1 MSNLFNKIGRHLI
14 PASLISLIPF
24 VAFASGNLQANDFV
38 GMSFWIIS
46 IGMVAAT
53 VFFFME
59 SMKVDAKWRTSLVV
73 AGLVTMIAAVHYFY
87 MRTVWVETY
96 VPGEGGLTPTVYR
109 YIDWILTVPLQI
121 VEFYLILAAVGA
133 VAGRV
138 FWNLLFA
145 SLIMLLAG
153 YCGEVGYVNVWL
165 AFIVGMFGWGYILW
179 AIFAGDAQENL
190 SSAPEGVQSAFK
202 TMRLIVLI
210 GWAIYPLGYV
220 LGYAGGQVEAAS
232 LNAIY
237 NVADF
242 VNKIAFGLM
251 IWSAATS
258 SKAEPEPKPEPE
270 VKVKAKAKT
279 KAK

>member
-1 MSNLFNKIGRHLI
+1 MINVISKLAKFLI
-14 PASLISLIPF
+14 PTGVVSLIPF
-24 VAFASGNLQANDFV
+24 AAFASGNLEANDFV

-46 IGMVAAT
+46 ISMVAAT

-59 SMKVDAKWRTSLVV
+59 AMKVDVKWRTSLVV

-87 MRTVWVETY
+87 MRAVWIETAD
-96 VPGEGGLTPTVYR
+96 TPTVYR

-138 FWNLLFA
+138 FWNLLVA
-145 SLIMLLAG
+145 SLVMLIAG
-153 YCGEVGYVNVWL
+153 YVGEVGYVNVWL
-165 AFIVGMFGWGYILW
+165 AFIVGMLGWIYILY

-202 TMRLIVLI
+202 TMRLIVLV

-220 LGYAGGQVEAAS
+220 FGYAGNQVDAAS

-237 NVADF
+237 NIADF

-251 IWSAATS
+251 IWAAATS
-258 SKAEPEPKPEPE
+258 SSE
-270 VKVKAKAKT
+270 KT
-279 KAK
+279 A

>member
-1 MSNLFNKIGRHLI
+1 
-14 PASLISLIPF
+14 
-24 VAFASGNLQANDFV
+24 
-38 GMSFWIIS
+38 MSFWIIS

-59 SMKVDAKWRTSLVV
+59 SMKVEAKWRTSLVV

-87 MRTVWVETY
+87 MRDVWVTSLAAT
-96 VPGEGGLTPTVYR
+96 GTGDTPTVYR

-138 FWNLLFA
+138 FWNLLVA
-145 SLIMLLAG
+145 SLVMLIAG
-153 YCGEVGYVNVWL
+153 YVGEVGYVNVWL
-165 AFIVGMFGWGYILW
+165 AFIVGMLGWIYILY

-190 SSAPEGVQSAFK
+190 SSAPEGVQSAFR
-202 TMRLIVLI
+202 TMRLIVLV

-220 LGYAGGQVEAAS
+220 FGYAGNQVDAAS

-237 NVADF
+237 NIADF

-251 IWSAATS
+251 IWAAATS
-258 SKAEPEPKPEPE
+258 SSE
-270 VKVKAKAKT
+270 KT
-279 KAK
+279 A

>member
-1 MSNLFNKIGRHLI
+1 MINFITKLKKILI
-14 PASLISLIPF
+14 PAGIVSLIPF
-24 VAFASGNLQANDFV
+24 AAFASGNLEANDFV

-87 MRTVWVETY
+87 MRAVWIETAD
-96 VPGEGGLTPTVYR
+96 TPTVYR

-138 FWNLLFA
+138 FWNLLVA
-145 SLIMLLAG
+145 SLVMLIAG
-153 YCGEVGYVNVWL
+153 YVGEVGYVNVWL
-165 AFIVGMFGWGYILW
+165 DFIVGMLGWIYI
-179 AIFAGDAQENL
+179 
-190 SSAPEGVQSAFK
+190 QSAFR
-202 TMRLIVLI
+202 TMRLIVLV

-220 LGYAGGQVEAAS
+220 FGYAGNQVDAAS

-237 NVADF
+237 NIADF

-251 IWSAATS
+251 IWAAATS
-258 SKAEPEPKPEPE
+258 SSE
-270 VKVKAKAKT
+270 KT
-279 KAK
+279 A

>member
-1 MSNLFNKIGRHLI
+1 MINVISKLAKFLI
-14 PASLISLIPF
+14 PASIVSLIPF
-24 VAFASGNLQANDFV
+24 AAFASGNLEANDFV

-87 MRTVWVETY
+87 MRAVWIETAD
-96 VPGEGGLTPTVYR
+96 TPTVYR

-138 FWNLLFA
+138 FWNLLVA
-145 SLIMLLAG
+145 SLVMLIAG
-153 YCGEVGYVNVWL
+153 YVGEVGYVNVWL
-165 AFIVGMFGWGYILW
+165 AFIVGMLGWIYILY

-202 TMRLIVLI
+202 TMRLIVLV

-220 LGYAGGQVEAAS
+220 FGYAGNQVDAAS

-237 NVADF
+237 NIADF

-251 IWSAATS
+251 IWAAATS
-258 SKAEPEPKPEPE
+258 SSE
-270 VKVKAKAKT
+270 KT
-279 KAK
+279 A

>member
-1 MSNLFNKIGRHLI
+1 MSYLI
-14 PASLISLIPF
+14 YQLCRYLVPASFISLIP
-24 VAFASGNLQANDFV
+24 VLAFASGNLQANDFV

-53 VFFFME
+53 VFLFME
-59 SMKVDAKWRTSLVV
+59 SLKVDAKWKTSLVV

-87 MRTVWVETY
+87 MRAVWIETAD
-96 VPGEGGLTPTVYR
+96 TPTVYR

-138 FWNLLFA
+138 FWNLLVA
-145 SLIMLLAG
+145 SLVMLIAG

-165 AFIVGMFGWGYILW
+165 AFLVGMLGWAYILW

-202 TMRLIVLI
+202 AMRLIVLV

-220 LGYAGGQVEAAS
+220 LGYAGDQVDAAS

-237 NVADF
+237 NIADF

-258 SKAEPEPKPEPE
+258 SE
-270 VKVKAKAKT
+270 AKAK
-279 KAK
+279 

>member
-1 MSNLFNKIGRHLI
+1 MINVISKLAKYLI
-14 PASLISLIPF
+14 PASIVSLIPF
-24 VAFASGNLQANDFV
+24 AAFASGNLEANDFV

-46 IGMVAAT
+46 ISMVAAT

-59 SMKVDAKWRTSLVV
+59 AMKVDVKWRTSLVV

-87 MRTVWVETY
+87 MRAVWIETAD
-96 VPGEGGLTPTVYR
+96 TPTVYR
-109 YIDWILTVPLQI
+109 YIDWILTVPLQS

-138 FWNLLFA
+138 FWNLLVA
-145 SLIMLLAG
+145 SLVMLIAG
-153 YCGEVGYVNVWL
+153 YVGEVGYVNVWL
-165 AFIVGMFGWGYILW
+165 AFIVGMLGWIYILY

-190 SSAPEGVQSAFK
+190 SSAPEGVQSAFR
-202 TMRLIVLI
+202 TMRLIVLV

-220 LGYAGGQVEAAS
+220 FGYAGNQVDASS

-237 NVADF
+237 NIADF

-251 IWSAATS
+251 IWAAATS
-258 SKAEPEPKPEPE
+258 SSE
-270 VKVKAKAKT
+270 KT
-279 KAK
+279 A

>member
-1 MSNLFNKIGRHLI
+1 MNNVITKLTKFLI
-14 PASLISLIPF
+14 PMGLFTLLPF
-24 VAFASGNLQANDFV
+24 AAFASDLQPNDFV

-59 SMKVDAKWRTSLVV
+59 SMRVEAHWRTSLVV

-87 MRTVWVETY
+87 MRGVWIETQS
-96 VPGEGGLTPTVYR
+96 TPTVYR

-138 FWNLLFA
+138 FWNLLIA
-145 SLIMLLAG
+145 SLVMLIAG
-153 YCGEVGYVNVWL
+153 YVGEVGYVNVWL
-165 AFIVGMFGWGYILW
+165 AFVVGMLGWIYILY

-202 TMRLIVLI
+202 TMRLIVLV

-220 LGYAGGQVEAAS
+220 LGYAGETIDAGT
-232 LNAIY
+232 LNGIY
-237 NVADF
+237 NIADF

-251 IWSAATS
+251 IWAAATS
-258 SKAEPEPKPEPE
+258 SS
-270 VKVKAKAKT
+270 AKT
-279 KAK
+279 A

>member
-1 MSNLFNKIGRHLI
+1 MINVISKLAKYLI
-14 PASLISLIPF
+14 PTGIVSLIPF
-24 VAFASGNLQANDFV
+24 AAFASGNLEANDFV

-87 MRTVWVETY
+87 MRAVWIETAD
-96 VPGEGGLTPTVYR
+96 TPTVYR

-138 FWNLLFA
+138 FWNLLVA
-145 SLIMLLAG
+145 SLVMLIAG
-153 YCGEVGYVNVWL
+153 YVGEVGYVNVWL
-165 AFIVGMFGWGYILW
+165 AFIVGMLGWIYILH

-190 SSAPEGVQSAFK
+190 SSAPEGVQSAFR
-202 TMRLIVLI
+202 TMRLIVLV

-220 LGYAGGQVEAAS
+220 FGYAGNQVDAAS

-237 NVADF
+237 NIADF

-251 IWSAATS
+251 IWAAATS
-258 SKAEPEPKPEPE
+258 SSE
-270 VKVKAKAKT
+270 KT
-279 KAK
+279 A

>member
-1 MSNLFNKIGRHLI
+1 MSNLFNKIGRYLI
-14 PASLISLIPF
+14 PAGLMSLLPF
-24 VAFASGNLQANDFV
+24 MAYASNNLKAGDFV
-38 GMSFWIIS
+38 GISFWVIS

-59 SMKVDAKWRTSLVV
+59 ANKADAKWRTSLTV
-73 AGLVTMIAAVHYFY
+73 AGLVTMVAAVHYFY
-87 MRTVWVETY
+87 MRGVWVETQD
-96 VPGEGGLTPTVYR
+96 TPTVYR
-109 YIDWILTVPLQI
+109 YIDWIITVPLQI

-138 FWNLLFA
+138 FWNLLCA
-145 SLIMLLAG
+145 SLVMILAG

-165 AFIVGMFGWGYILW
+165 AFIVGMLGWIYILW
-179 AIFAGDAQENL
+179 SIFAGDAQENL

-202 TMRLIVLI
+202 TMRLIVLV

-220 LGYAGGQVEAAS
+220 LGYAGEQVDS
-232 LNAIY
+232 STLNGIY
-237 NVADF
+237 NIADF

-258 SKAEPEPKPEPE
+258 SIAEVKAE
-270 VKVKAKAKT
+270 AKT
-279 KAK
+279 KAKVK

>member
-1 MSNLFNKIGRHLI
+1 MNNVITKLAKFLI
-14 PASLISLIPF
+14 PAGLITLLPF
-24 VAFASGNLQANDFV
+24 AAFASGNLQANDFV

-59 SMKVDAKWRTSLVV
+59 SMRVEAHWRTSLVV

-87 MRTVWVETY
+87 MRGVWIETQS
-96 VPGEGGLTPTVYR
+96 TPTVYR

-138 FWNLLFA
+138 FWNLLIA
-145 SLIMLLAG
+145 SLVMLIAG
-153 YCGEVGYVNVWL
+153 YVGEVGYVNVWL
-165 AFIVGMFGWGYILW
+165 AFIVGMLGWVYILW

-190 SSAPEGVQSAFK
+190 SSAPEGVQSAFR
-202 TMRLIVLI
+202 TMRLIVLV

-220 LGYAGGQVEAAS
+220 LGYAGNQVDAAS

-251 IWSAATS
+251 IWAAATS
-258 SKAEPEPKPEPE
+258 SSS
-270 VKVKAKAKT
+270 KT
-279 KAK
+279 A

>member
-1 MSNLFNKIGRHLI
+1 MTNFFNNIGRYLI

-24 VAFASGNLQANDFV
+24 GAFASGNLQANDFV

-87 MRTVWVETY
+87 MRAVWVETY

-138 FWNLLFA
+138 FWNLLIA
-145 SLIMLLAG
+145 SLVMLLAG

-165 AFIVGMFGWGYILW
+165 SFIVGMLGWGYILW

-220 LGYAGGQVEAAS
+220 LGYAGEQVES
-232 LNAIY
+232 STLNGIY
-237 NVADF
+237 NIADF

-258 SKAEPEPKPEPE
+258 SKSEVE
-270 VKVKAKAKT
+270 VKAEAKTRAKT
-279 KAK
+279 K

>member
-1 MSNLFNKIGRHLI
+1 MINVISKLAKYLI
-14 PASLISLIPF
+14 PAGIVGLIPF
-24 VAFASGNLQANDFV
+24 AAFASGNLEANDFV

-87 MRTVWVETY
+87 MRAVWIETAD
-96 VPGEGGLTPTVYR
+96 TPTVYR

-138 FWNLLFA
+138 FWNLLVA
-145 SLIMLLAG
+145 SLVMLIAG
-153 YCGEVGYVNVWL
+153 YVGEVGYVNVWL
-165 AFIVGMFGWGYILW
+165 AFIVGMLGWIYILY

-190 SSAPEGVQSAFK
+190 SSAPEGVQSAFR
-202 TMRLIVLI
+202 TMRLIVLV

-220 LGYAGGQVEAAS
+220 FGYAGNQVDASS

-237 NVADF
+237 NIADF

-251 IWSAATS
+251 IWAAATS
-258 SKAEPEPKPEPE
+258 SSE
-270 VKVKAKAKT
+270 KT
-279 KAK
+279 A

>member
-1 MSNLFNKIGRHLI
+1 MINIISKLAKSLI
-14 PASLISLIPF
+14 PASIVSLLPF
-24 VAFASGNLQANDFV
+24 AAFASGNLEANDFV

-87 MRTVWVETY
+87 MRGVWIETQS
-96 VPGEGGLTPTVYR
+96 TPTVYR

-121 VEFYLILAAVGA
+121 VEFYLILAAVGV

-138 FWNLLFA
+138 FWNLLIA
-145 SLIMLLAG
+145 SLVMLIAG
-153 YCGEVGYVNVWL
+153 YVGEVGYVNVWL
-165 AFIVGMFGWGYILW
+165 AFIVGMLGWVYILW

-190 SSAPEGVQSAFK
+190 SSAPEGVQSAFR
-202 TMRLIVLI
+202 TMRLIVLV

-220 LGYAGGQVEAAS
+220 FGYAGNQVDAAS

-251 IWSAATS
+251 IWAAATS
-258 SKAEPEPKPEPE
+258 SSE
-270 VKVKAKAKT
+270 KT
-279 KAK
+279 A

>member
-1 MSNLFNKIGRHLI
+1 MINVISKLAKYLI
-14 PASLISLIPF
+14 PAGIVSLIPF
-24 VAFASGNLQANDFV
+24 AAFASGNLEANDFV

-73 AGLVTMIAAVHYFY
+73 AGLVTMIPAVHYFY
-87 MRTVWVETY
+87 MRAVWIETAD
-96 VPGEGGLTPTVYR
+96 TPTVYR

-121 VEFYLILAAVGA
+121 VEFYLIPAAVGA

-138 FWNLLFA
+138 FWNLLVA
-145 SLIMLLAG
+145 SLVMLIAG
-153 YCGEVGYVNVWL
+153 YVGEVGYVNVWL
-165 AFIVGMFGWGYILW
+165 AFIVGMLGWIYILY

-190 SSAPEGVQSAFK
+190 SSAPEGVQSAFR
-202 TMRLIVLI
+202 TMRLIVLV

-220 LGYAGGQVEAAS
+220 FGYAGNQVDAAS

-237 NVADF
+237 NIADF

-251 IWSAATS
+251 IWAAATS
-258 SKAEPEPKPEPE
+258 SSE
-270 VKVKAKAKT
+270 KT
-279 KAK
+279 A

>member
-1 MSNLFNKIGRHLI
+1 MINVISKLAKYLI
-14 PASLISLIPF
+14 PTGIITLIPF
-24 VAFASGNLQANDFV
+24 AAFASGNLEANDFV

-87 MRTVWVETY
+87 MRAVWIETAD
-96 VPGEGGLTPTVYR
+96 TPTVYR

-138 FWNLLFA
+138 FWNLLVA
-145 SLIMLLAG
+145 SLVMLIAG
-153 YCGEVGYVNVWL
+153 YVGEVGYVNVWL
-165 AFIVGMFGWGYILW
+165 AFIVGMLGWIYILY

-190 SSAPEGVQSAFK
+190 SSAPEGVQSAFR
-202 TMRLIVLI
+202 TMRLIVLV

-220 LGYAGGQVEAAS
+220 FGYAGNQVDAAS

-237 NVADF
+237 NIADF

-251 IWSAATS
+251 IWAAATS
-258 SKAEPEPKPEPE
+258 SSE
-270 VKVKAKAKT
+270 KT
-279 KAK
+279 A

>member
-1 MSNLFNKIGRHLI
+1 MINVISKLAKLLI
-14 PASLISLIPF
+14 PAGIVSLIPF
-24 VAFASGNLQANDFV
+24 AAFAATGDLQARDFV

-87 MRTVWVETY
+87 MRGVWIETAS
-96 VPGEGGLTPTVYR
+96 TPTVYR

-138 FWNLLFA
+138 FWNLLIA
-145 SLIMLLAG
+145 SLVMLIGG
-153 YCGEVGYVNVWL
+153 YVGEVGYVNIWL
-165 AFIVGMFGWGYILW
+165 AFVVGMLGWIYILY

-190 SSAPEGVQSAFK
+190 SSAPEGVQSAFR
-202 TMRLIVLI
+202 TMRLIVLV

-220 LGYAGGQVEAAS
+220 VGYVGAEMGSDGILVMNSAQAAN

-251 IWSAATS
+251 IWAAATS
-258 SKAEPEPKPEPE
+258 SSE
-270 VKVKAKAKT
+270 KT
-279 KAK
+279 A

>member
-1 MSNLFNKIGRHLI
+1 MINVISKLANYLI
-14 PASLISLIPF
+14 PASIVSLIPF
-24 VAFASGNLQANDFV
+24 AAFASGNLEANDFV

-87 MRTVWVETY
+87 MRAVWIETAD
-96 VPGEGGLTPTVYR
+96 TPTVYR

-138 FWNLLFA
+138 FWNLLVA
-145 SLIMLLAG
+145 SLVMLIAG
-153 YCGEVGYVNVWL
+153 YVGEVGYVNVWL
-165 AFIVGMFGWGYILW
+165 AFIVGMLGWIYILY

-190 SSAPEGVQSAFK
+190 SSAPEGVQSAFR
-202 TMRLIVLI
+202 TMRLIVLV

-220 LGYAGGQVEAAS
+220 FGYAGNQVDAAS

-237 NVADF
+237 NIADF

-251 IWSAATS
+251 IWAAATS
-258 SKAEPEPKPEPE
+258 SSE
-270 VKVKAKAKT
+270 KT
-279 KAK
+279 A

>member
-1 MSNLFNKIGRHLI
+1 MNNVITKLTKYLI
-14 PASLISLIPF
+14 PAGLVALLPIA
-24 VAFASGNLQANDFV
+24 AFASANLQTGDFV

-53 VFFFME
+53 VFFFM
-59 SMKVDAKWRTSLVV
+59 

-87 MRTVWVETY
+87 MRDVWVAT
-96 VPGEGGLTPTVYR
+96 GETPTVYR

-138 FWNLLFA
+138 FWNLLIA
-145 SLIMLLAG
+145 SLVMLIAG

-165 AFIVGMFGWGYILW
+165 GFVIGMLGWIYILY

-202 TMRLIVLI
+202 TMRLIVLV
-210 GWAIYPLGYV
+210 GWAIYPLGYI
-220 LGYAGGQVEAAS
+220 LGYVGQQVDAAS

-237 NVADF
+237 NIADF

-251 IWSAATS
+251 IWAAATS
-258 SKAEPEPKPEPE
+258 SS
-270 VKVKAKAKT
+270 AKT
-279 KAK
+279 A

>member
-1 MSNLFNKIGRHLI
+1 MINVISKLAKYLI
-14 PASLISLIPF
+14 PAGIVGLIPF
-24 VAFASGNLQANDFV
+24 AAFASGNLEANDFV

-87 MRTVWVETY
+87 MRAVWIETAD
-96 VPGEGGLTPTVYR
+96 TPTVYR

-138 FWNLLFA
+138 FWNLLVA
-145 SLIMLLAG
+145 SLVMLIAG
-153 YCGEVGYVNVWL
+153 YVGEVGYVNVWL
-165 AFIVGMFGWGYILW
+165 AFIVGMLGWIYILY

-190 SSAPEGVQSAFK
+190 SSAPEGVQSAFR
-202 TMRLIVLI
+202 TMRLIVLV

-220 LGYAGGQVEAAS
+220 FGYAGNQVDAAS

-237 NVADF
+237 NIADF

-251 IWSAATS
+251 IWAAATS
-258 SKAEPEPKPEPE
+258 SSE
-270 VKVKAKAKT
+270 KT
-279 KAK
+279 A

>member
-1 MSNLFNKIGRHLI
+1 MINVISKLAKYLI
-14 PASLISLIPF
+14 PTGIVSLIPF
-24 VAFASGNLQANDFV
+24 AAFASGNLEANDFV

-87 MRTVWVETY
+87 MRAVWIETAD
-96 VPGEGGLTPTVYR
+96 TPTVYR

-138 FWNLLFA
+138 FWNLLVA
-145 SLIMLLAG
+145 SLVMLIAG
-153 YCGEVGYVNVWL
+153 YVGEVGYVNVWL
-165 AFIVGMFGWGYILW
+165 AFIVGMLGWIYILY

-190 SSAPEGVQSAFK
+190 SSAPEGVQSAFR
-202 TMRLIVLI
+202 TMRLIVLV

-220 LGYAGGQVEAAS
+220 FGYAGNQVDAAS

-237 NVADF
+237 NIADF

-251 IWSAATS
+251 IWAAATS
-258 SKAEPEPKPEPE
+258 SSE
-270 VKVKAKAKT
+270 KT
-279 KAK
+279 A

>member
-1 MSNLFNKIGRHLI
+1 MINVISKLAKYLI
-14 PASLISLIPF
+14 PAGIVSFIPF
-24 VAFASGNLQANDFV
+24 AAFASGNLEANDFV

-87 MRTVWVETY
+87 MRAVWIETAD
-96 VPGEGGLTPTVYR
+96 TPTVYR

-138 FWNLLFA
+138 FWNLLVA
-145 SLIMLLAG
+145 SLVMLIAG
-153 YCGEVGYVNVWL
+153 YVGEVGYVNVWL
-165 AFIVGMFGWGYILW
+165 AFIVGMLGWIYILY

-190 SSAPEGVQSAFK
+190 SSAPEGVQSAFR
-202 TMRLIVLI
+202 TMRLIVLV

-220 LGYAGGQVEAAS
+220 FGYAGNQVDAAS

-237 NVADF
+237 NIADF

-251 IWSAATS
+251 IWAAATS
-258 SKAEPEPKPEPE
+258 SSE
-270 VKVKAKAKT
+270 KT
-279 KAK
+279 A

>member
-1 MSNLFNKIGRHLI
+1 MINVISKLAKFLI
-14 PASLISLIPF
+14 PASIVSLIPF
-24 VAFASGNLQANDFV
+24 AAFASGNLEANDFV

-87 MRTVWVETY
+87 MRAVWIETAD
-96 VPGEGGLTPTVYR
+96 TPTVYR

-138 FWNLLFA
+138 FWNLLVA
-145 SLIMLLAG
+145 SLVMLIAG
-153 YCGEVGYVNVWL
+153 YVGEVGYVNVWL
-165 AFIVGMFGWGYILW
+165 AFIVGMLGWIYILY

-190 SSAPEGVQSAFK
+190 SSAPEGVQSAFR
-202 TMRLIVLI
+202 TMRLIVLV

-220 LGYAGGQVEAAS
+220 FGYAGNQVDAAS

-237 NVADF
+237 NIADF

-251 IWSAATS
+251 IWAAATS
-258 SKAEPEPKPEPE
+258 SSE
-270 VKVKAKAKT
+270 KT
-279 KAK
+279 A

>member
-14 PASLISLIPF
+14 PAGLMSLLPF
-24 VAFASGNLQANDFV
+24 MAHASNNLEAGDFV
-38 GMSFWIIS
+38 GISFWVIS

-59 SMKVDAKWRTSLVV
+59 ANKVDAKWRTSLTV
-73 AGLVTMIAAVHYFY
+73 AGLVTMVAAVHYFY
-87 MRTVWVETY
+87 MRGVWVETQD
-96 VPGEGGLTPTVYR
+96 TPTVYR
-109 YIDWILTVPLQI
+109 YIDWIITVPLQI

-165 AFIVGMFGWGYILW
+165 AFIVGMLGWGYILW

-190 SSAPEGVQSAFK
+190 STAPEGVQSSFK

-220 LGYAGGQVEAAS
+220 LGYAGGQVDAAS

-237 NVADF
+237 NIADF

-258 SKAEPEPKPEPE
+258 SKTKAKVEPEPE
-270 VKVKAKAKT
+270 AKT
-279 KAK
+279 KTKTKTKEK

>member
-1 MSNLFNKIGRHLI
+1 MINVISKLAKYLI
-14 PASLISLIPF
+14 PAGIVSLIPF
-24 VAFASGNLQANDFV
+24 AAFASGNLEANDFV

-73 AGLVTMIAAVHYFY
+73 AGLVTMIAAA
-87 MRTVWVETY
+87 VWIETAD
-96 VPGEGGLTPTVYR
+96 TPTVYR

-138 FWNLLFA
+138 FWNLLVA
-145 SLIMLLAG
+145 SLVMLIAG
-153 YCGEVGYVNVWL
+153 YVGEVGYVNVWL
-165 AFIVGMFGWGYILW
+165 AFIVGMLGWIYILY

-190 SSAPEGVQSAFK
+190 SSAPEGVQSAFR
-202 TMRLIVLI
+202 TMRLIVLV

-220 LGYAGGQVEAAS
+220 FGYAGNQVDAAS

-237 NVADF
+237 NIADF

-251 IWSAATS
+251 IWAAATS
-258 SKAEPEPKPEPE
+258 SSE
-270 VKVKAKAKT
+270 KT
-279 KAK
+279 A

>member
-1 MSNLFNKIGRHLI
+1 MINVISKLAKYLI
-14 PASLISLIPF
+14 PACIVSLIPF
-24 VAFASGNLQANDFV
+24 AAFASGNLEANDFV

-87 MRTVWVETY
+87 MRAVWIETAD
-96 VPGEGGLTPTVYR
+96 TPTVYR

-138 FWNLLFA
+138 FWNLLVA
-145 SLIMLLAG
+145 SLVMLIAG
-153 YCGEVGYVNVWL
+153 YVGEVGYVNVWL
-165 AFIVGMFGWGYILW
+165 AFIVGMLGWIYILY

-190 SSAPEGVQSAFK
+190 SSAPEGVQSAFR
-202 TMRLIVLI
+202 TMRLIVLV

-220 LGYAGGQVEAAS
+220 FGYAGNQVDAAS

-237 NVADF
+237 NIADF

-251 IWSAATS
+251 IWAAATS
-258 SKAEPEPKPEPE
+258 SSE
-270 VKVKAKAKT
+270 KT
-279 KAK
+279 A